1 MFREY
6 AIEPAALPSWEAVRF
21 FLSNVGPWRGR
32 FIAQYP
38 KHWKRMVYE
47 ALTCADIAR
56 ARVEAYLAALDP
68 RVFSPRP
75 GAPYDGE
82 RTWLANALAE
92 HARVP
97 FDEIIAVRPR
107 HRRRGGGGGHRHRG
121 PSGLA
126 ARPGQTG
133 RARPGDVRGR
143 ADEAARGHRGAV
155 AIIDPYFRGDQ
166 RDKRAPLAAFM
177 SRTCRVTATVEI
189 HASPPDIADQSLP
202 AGRAAAPAH
211 GALPLGRAVTL
222 HTWQQRPGGPRLHN
236 RYLITDVGGVQFGD
250 GVEAGAAGETDRVS
264 ILEEAT
270 RAELWEHYV
279 APGTAFDRV
288 GVAITVTGTGP
299 GRRR

>member
-6 AIEPAALPSWEAVRF
+6 ALEPAALSSWEAVRF

-32 FIAQYP
+32 FIAKYP

-47 ALTCADIAR
+47 ALTCADVAR
-56 ARVEAYLAALDP
+56 SRVEAYLAALDP

-75 GAPYDGE
+75 GAPYDGD
-82 RTWLANALAE
+82 RTWLANALDE

-97 FDEIIAVRPR
+97 FDEIIAVDP
-107 HRRRGGGGGHRHRG
+107 GTA
-121 PSGLA
+121 SGV
-126 ARPGQTG
+126 T
-133 RARPGDVRGR
+133 
-143 ADEAARGHRGAV
+143 EAAIVTEAHPAWRRDQGRLVARDPATFAAALTRLLEGSRRI

-166 RDKRAPLAAFM
+166 RNKRETIAAFM
-177 SRTCRVTATVEI
+177 SRVQGSATVEI
-189 HASPPDIADQSLP
+189 HASPADITDQFFRQVAQQHLP
-202 AGRAAAPAH
+202 

-250 GVEAGAAGETDRVS
+250 SVEAGAAGETDRVS

-288 GVAITVTGTGP
+288 GVAITVTGTGTRP
-299 GRRR
+299 RR